1 MINGMFTIV
10 SGSPAK
16 KIKCETKMI
25 IGKQLDSEGGTGK
38 TKPAGTIQV
47 LVVDDSAVMRQV
59 VTAVLS
65 QERDICVT
73 VASDPFIAMGK
84 MKHTRPDVI
93 LLDLEM
99 PKMNGL
105 TFLRKIM
112 KEDPIPVVVCSN
124 LADKGSI
131 LAIRSLEEGA
141 VEVITKPS
149 VGIKDFLYESATM
162 FIDTVRAATQARLRP
177 RKTTFQSTTPALTA
191 EKAMP
196 ASQKVSSSINSNT
209 IIALGAST
217 GGPES
222 LHYLLQAMP
231 EDAPGMVIV
240 QHMPE
245 VFTKAFANHLNR
257 NCKIEVKEAANGDQ
271 VCRGRALIA
280 PGNHHMVLQRSN
292 NQYFVQVGDGPLVSR
307 HRPSVDVLFHSVAEV
322 AGSNAIGALMTG
334 MGKDGA
340 EGLLKMKRKGAFTI
354 AQNEDSCVV
363 FGMPKA
369 AIDCGAVDEVI
380 ALDRMS
386 EVILRKARLPI
397 RNSRDI

>member
-1 MINGMFTIV
+1 MTTV
-10 SGSPAK
+10 
-16 KIKCETKMI
+16 
-25 IGKQLDSEGGTGK
+25 KQLDSESGIGRQ
-38 TKPAGTIQV
+38 KPADSIHV

-73 VASDPFIAMGK
+73 AASDPLIAMEK
-84 MKHTRPDVI
+84 MKHVRPDVI

-124 LADKGSI
+124 LAGKGST

-177 RKTTFQSTTPALTA
+177 RKAPLQPAA
-191 EKAMP
+191 SEKVSRSIYK
-196 ASQKVSSSINSNT
+196 ASQAITSNT
-209 IIALGAST
+209 VIALGAST
-217 GGPES
+217 GGPEG
-222 LHYLLQAMP
+222 LHYLLKGMP
-231 EDAPGMVIV
+231 EDSPGMVIV

-245 VFTKAFANHLNR
+245 MFTKAFANHLNR
-257 NCKIEVKEAANGDQ
+257 SCKIEVKEASNGDQ
-271 VCRGRALIA
+271 LFRGCALIA
-280 PGNHHMVLQRSN
+280 PGNRHMVLHRSHS
-292 NQYFVQVGDGPLVSR
+292 QYFVEVSDGPLVSR
-307 HRPSVDVLFHSVAEV
+307 HRPSVDMLFHSVAQ
-322 AGSNAIGALMTG
+322 AAKNNAIGVILTG
-334 MGKDGA
+334 MGRDGA
-340 EGLLKMKRKGAFTI
+340 DGLLKMKRMGAFTI
-354 AQNEDSCVV
+354 AQNEDSCAV

-369 AIDCGAVDEVI
+369 AIDCGAVDEVL
-380 ALDRMS
+380 ALDMMP
-386 EVILRKARLPI
+386 EAILKKARALI
-397 RNSRDI
+397 RNHKYEKA